1 MAMVRERAEVV
12 IIGAGV
18 MGASLAFHLTRLGVR
33 DILILEKKHVAAGAS
48 GKTGALLRQHYSNV
62 PEATLVHRSVQVFK
76 HWREIVGGACG
87 YDGSGLIATVYQ
99 TGPDDP
105 NVARMYA
112 NVAMQRRIGIETEV
126 ITAEQLRELQP
137 FDRVDDLVY
146 AAYEAEG
153 GAVDAIAT
161 TRSLIAAAEQHGA
174 RLREGVTVTAIRTA
188 SGRAAGVETSDGP
201 VDASVVVC
209 CANAWSAPLLATA
222 GVTVPIEVMR
232 VPVAILERPP
242 AMAAGHMAYVDT
254 AAGIFCRQ
262 WKPGQTLMGVATAE
276 HHSYVNPDTY
286 DETVDATYGAAAIA
300 QIATRMPPMRD
311 ARYLTGWAGLYDM
324 SPDTHPILDRA
335 PDVAGLFLMVGFSG
349 AGFKKAPAIGECM
362 AQVIIGEQP
371 AVDLTPFRLARFD
384 DDSWRQP
391 WSENEYV
398 FTTDFGH
405 IF

>member
-1 MAMVRERAEVV
+1 
-12 IIGAGV
+12 
-18 MGASLAFHLTRLGVR
+18 
-33 DILILEKKHVAAGAS
+33 
-48 GKTGALLRQHYSNV
+48 
-62 PEATLVHRSVQVFK
+62 
-76 HWREIVGGACG
+76 
-87 YDGSGLIATVYQ
+87 
-99 TGPDDP
+99 
-105 NVARMYA
+105 
-112 NVAMQRRIGIETEV
+112 
-126 ITAEQLRELQP
+126 
-137 FDRVDDLVY
+137 
-146 AAYEAEG
+146 
-153 GAVDAIAT
+153 
-161 TRSLIAAAEQHGA
+161 
-174 RLREGVTVTAIRTA
+174 
-188 SGRAAGVETSDGP
+188 
-201 VDASVVVC
+201 
-209 CANAWSAPLLATA
+209 LLATA

>member
-1 MAMVRERAEVV
+1 MMEAERAEVV
-12 IIGAGV
+12 IVGAGV
-18 MGASLAFHLTRLGVR
+18 MGASVAFHLTRLGVR
-33 DILILEKKHVAAGAS
+33 DILILEKDHVAAGAS

-62 PEATLVHRSVQVFK
+62 PEATLVHRSVQVFRN
-76 HWREIVGGACG
+76 WAEIVGGDCG
-87 YDGSGLIATVYQ
+87 YDASGLIATVHQ

-112 NVAMQRRIGIETEV
+112 NVAMQRRIGIQTEV
-126 ITAEQLRELQP
+126 VTAEQLHELQP
-137 FDRVDDLVY
+137 FDRVDDIVC
-146 AAYEAEG
+146 AAYEAES

-161 TRSLIAAAEQHGA
+161 TRSLIAAAADRGA

-188 SGRAAGVETSDGP
+188 GGRVAGVETSDGP
-201 VDASVVVC
+201 VDAPVVVC
-209 CANAWSAPLLATA
+209 CANTWSAPLLATA
-222 GVTVPIEVMR
+222 GIVLPIEVMR

-254 AAGIFCRQ
+254 AAGMFCRL
-262 WKPGQTLMGVATAE
+262 WKPGQSLVGVATAE
-276 HHSYVNPDTY
+276 HHSYVDPDNYAEDVTP
-286 DETVDATYGAAAIA
+286 EYGAAAIA
-300 QIATRMPPMRD
+300 QIATRMPPMRE
-311 ARYLTGWAGLYDM
+311 ARFVTGWAGLYDM

-335 PDVAGLFLMVGFSG
+335 PDADGLYFLAGFSG

-362 AQVIIGEQP
+362 AQWITGQP
-371 AVDLTPFRLARFD
+371 PVVDLTPFRLARFA

-391 WSENEYV
+391 WSESEYV